1 MDTKLLIINPGST
14 STKISLFLND
24 RSLFEVSRFH
34 DAPVLL
40 QYPHVNAQVPFR
52 YQVILE
58 MLKERNVD
66 PAEIDVFVGRGG
78 SACTQPGGVTIIDQ
92 KLYDDTEAA
101 VGGSEHAAKLGV
113 MLAWKFALAYHRPAY
128 TLNPTNVDEYND
140 YARLTGIR
148 GLYRT
153 PHSHVL
159 NPKAVA
165 EAHAEALGRRYEDC
179 CFIVA
184 HIDGGVTVSAHDHG
198 RMTDGTMGADGD
210 GPFAPTRIGSVPVL
224 ALLDYIEKR
233 THTGEPG
240 ERPSAE
246 AVLDDVRRMCS
257 RSGGF
262 VSLFGT
268 SNSDTIHAL
277 VEQGDPKAVL
287 VWNTMIYQICKSI
300 GAMSAVLRGKVDAIL
315 LTGGLMRFEDITEG
329 IRERCGWI
337 APIRVYPGEMEQEA
351 MALPVLKVVR
361 GEAKAR
367 TYSGRNVWQG
377 FTGMDL

>member
-165 EAHAEALGRRYEDC
+165 EAHAESLGRRYEDC

-198 RMTDGTMGADGD
+198 HMTDGTMGADGD

-233 THTGEPG
+233 THTGEPDG
-240 ERPSAE
+240 RPSAE

>member
-1 MDTKLLIINPGST
+1 MEKVYKLLIINPGST
-14 STKISLFLND
+14 STKISLFENEKERFE
-24 RSLFEVSRFH
+24 RSQFH

-40 QYPHVNAQVPFR
+40 QFPHVNGQVPFR
-52 YQVILE
+52 YQVILD
-58 MLKERNVD
+58 MLKQEEVD
-66 PAEIDVFVGRGG
+66 PTEIDVFVGRGG
-78 SACTQPGGVTIIDQ
+78 SACTQPSGVTVIDQ

-165 EAHAEALGRRYEDC
+165 EAHAEVLGRRYEDC
-179 CFIVA
+179 NFIVA

-198 RMTDGTMGADGD
+198 RMTDGTMGADGE

-224 ALLDYIEKR
+224 ALLDYIEAHS
-233 THTGEPG
+233 T
-240 ERPSAE
+240 
-246 AVLDDVRRMCS
+246 DDVRRMCS

-268 SNSDTIHAL
+268 SNSDTVHTL
-277 VEQGDPKAVL
+277 VDQGDRKAML

-315 LTGGLMRFEDITEG
+315 LTGGLMRFDDITEG
-329 IRERCGWI
+329 IRERCSWI
-337 APIRVYPGEMEQEA
+337 APIVVYPGEMEQEA
-351 MALPVLKVVR
+351 MAFPVLKVLR
-361 GEAKAR
+361 GQAEAK
-367 TYSGRNVWQG
+367 TYSGKNVWQG
-377 FTGMDL
+377 FGDIDL